1 MSRADLLVRAARLS
15 GAGEPFVL
23 ATVVRRTPPSSAR
36 PGYRAIVLRD
46 GTLEG
51 WLGGS
56 CIEPVVRREAAEA
69 LRLGEPRL
77 LVFSPEPDRVER
89 PGVHAHPM
97 TCHSG
102 GTVEVYLEPELPAP
116 LLCLYG
122 DSPVSRA
129 LARMA
134 EPLGW
139 RVRVVGG
146 ADASAFEGA
155 ELVER
160 AAVTGEPSGGDGA
173 PSPDR
178 SPSPEA
184 SPEDA
189 ACGWAVVA
197 TMGEW
202 DETAVERAL
211 GAGFPYVGMVGSPR
225 RAAEVRRTLGLG
237 EDDGRLVS
245 PAGLDVGARE
255 PAEIAVT
262 ILAEILQRRGERE
275 APGGERAD
283 ATGPAG
289 TAGSSGGEPARPEV
303 AVDPVC
309 GMEVVV
315 GEAAATSE
323 HDGVTYHFC
332 ADGCRRRFEEDPE
345 RWL

>member
-1 MSRADLLVRAARLS
+1 MEGAPGRRRHGLTGSRSDLLARAARLAE
-15 GAGEPFVL
+15 AGEPFVL

-36 PGYRAIVLRD
+36 PGFKALVDRD
-46 GTLEG
+46 GALHG

-56 CIEPVVRREAAEA
+56 CIEPVVRREAVDA
-69 LRLGEPRL
+69 LERGEPAL
-77 LVFSPEPDRVER
+77 LVFSPDPGREER
-89 PGVHAHPM
+89 PGVRAHPM

-116 LLCLYG
+116 LLHLYG

-129 LARMA
+129 LAHMA
-134 EPLGW
+134 RPLGW
-139 RVRVVGG
+139 RVRVAG
-146 ADASAFEGA
+146 AVEASAYEGA

-160 AAVTGEPSGGDGA
+160 
-173 PSPDR
+173 
-178 SPSPEA
+178 
-184 SPEDA
+184 DA
-189 ACGWAVVA
+189 APDAADATRGWAVVA

-211 GAGFPYVGMVGSPR
+211 EAGFGYVGMVGSPR

-237 EDDGRLVS
+237 EDDRRLVS

-262 ILAEILQRRGERE
+262 ILAEILERRSAGAGTVGVARTGARGEE
-275 APGGERAD
+275 TADEGDAPAD
-283 ATGPAG
+283 
-289 TAGSSGGEPARPEV
+289 PEI

-315 GEAAATSE
+315 GDAAAAADHE
-323 HDGVTYHFC
+323 GVTYHFC
-332 ADGCRRRFEEDPE
+332 ADGCRRRFEEDPA